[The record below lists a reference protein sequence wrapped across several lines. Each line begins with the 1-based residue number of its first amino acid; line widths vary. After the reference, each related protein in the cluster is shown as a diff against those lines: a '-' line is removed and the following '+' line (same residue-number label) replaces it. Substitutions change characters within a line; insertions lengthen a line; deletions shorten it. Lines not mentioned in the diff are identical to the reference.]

1 MSVRGL
7 SRGEVTDRGPNPS
20 ASDGGPAVAG
30 NSAFYVVKNDGVTR
44 LALTSL
50 LTAAGFSPLTFDTG
64 GAFLAACDRLP
75 PGCVITGSQPSGME
89 AAEFL
94 HCLNAHPVS
103 FPTIIVENAG
113 EVMQAVEAMKA
124 GAATI
129 LERPYDGAALLSA
142 VRAAL
147 EMNVAGAIQA
157 AKRLAIASLTRRE
170 HEVLCLLMDGKTN
183 KMSARHL
190 GISSRTVEIH
200 RANLMRKAGVGSVA
214 ELVRLAIA
222 ADLHC

>member
-1 MSVRGL
+1 
-7 SRGEVTDRGPNPS
+7 
-20 ASDGGPAVAG
+20 
-30 NSAFYVVKNDGVTR
+30 
-44 LALTSL
+44 
-50 LTAAGFSPLTFDTG
+50 
-64 GAFLAACDRLP
+64 
-75 PGCVITGSQPSGME
+75 
-89 AAEFL
+89 
-94 HCLNAHPVS
+94 
-103 FPTIIVENAG
+103 
-113 EVMQAVEAMKA
+113 MKA

-129 LERPYDGAALLSA
+129 LERPYDGAAVLSA

-190 GISSRTVEIH
+190 GLSPRTVEIY
-200 RANLMRKAGVGSVA
+200 RASLMRKAGVGSVA
-214 ELVRLAIA
+214 ELVRMAVA